1 MKISP
6 PPPPLQSPKCYN
18 VMRRQYQLTNNG
30 SSQIMNNDSSQTITV
45 KFEHCSAIRIWT
57 GNT

>member
-6 PPPPLQSPKCYN
+6 PLRLQSAKCYN
-18 VMRRQYQLTNNG
+18 VMRSQYLLTNNG

-45 KFEHCSAIRIWT
+45 KFEHCSAIRICT